1 MNTPPEIKRLWKNI
15 DWKTKE
21 EKLAF
26 FNKYFLKDKIVTDYV
41 IDYVIKR
48 LKSFKQNLIE
58 FIQEGKIKEGN
69 KERNI
74 TIQDIINEIK
84 K

>member
-1 MNTPPEIKRLWKNI
+1 MSTPKGFNKLWKNVT
-15 DWKTKE
+15 WASAE

-26 FNKYFLKDKIVTDYV
+26 FNKYFLKDKIAADYV
-41 IDYVIKR
+41 TEK
-48 LKSFKQNLIE
+48 LKSFKQSLIE

-74 TIQDIINEIK
+74 TIRDIINEIK